1 MTNTVAH
8 RVPHLARALTFA
20 LGLLA
25 LATLHAKA
33 DDAALLAEIRSL
45 VREAR
50 LDGATVGVSIRDLKT
65 GETLAGLNDRDRFIP
80 ASNMK
85 LLTTGAAL
93 SVLGPDFQFRTE
105 LLLRGES
112 LVLRGSGDPTL
123 GDPEYLDEITPR
135 QNVEEVLTTLAEAV
149 AKGGVAGVREVVVD
163 DRIFDRQWVHPDWP
177 RDQLDR
183 HYCTGV
189 AGLNFHRN
197 VIDFFAAPSASGEGA
212 PTFQTQPVA
221 PWIARDVRISA
232 KTVRSGKNTFWVRR
246 DERTDR
252 FTLMGDVRFA
262 TEAPERR
269 ALHDAPTFAGRLLAD
284 RLRDAGVRVGSGD
297 VTRAARLAEEGEDL
311 SGGRVLA
318 VVTTPV
324 RDVALLCNRDSV
336 NLYAEA
342 LLKRMGREISGERGS
357 WASGAAV
364 LRMVMNERLGPE
376 AASELTVS
384 DGSGMSR
391 GNQVSPSLMTAWLES
406 VYEDARIGPAF
417 VESLATPGSGTLERR
432 FREVRIKNRI
442 TAKSGLLNGVRTLSG
457 YITEPGTGRTLA
469 FSVLVNDLPLSGEAP
484 LRALRL
490 HEQIVA
496 AADRWLLAETAPAR
510 AAAEE

>member
-1 MTNTVAH
+1 MTTTALF
-8 RVPHLARALTFA
+8 RAPRLARAWVFA
-20 LGLLA
+20 LLLVA
-25 LATLHAKA
+25 LGSARAEA
-33 DDAALLAEIRSL
+33 DDAALLAEVRGL

-50 LDGATVGVSIRDLKT
+50 LDGARVGVSIRDLKT
-65 GETLAGLNDRDRFIP
+65 GEILAAVNDRERFIP

-105 LLLRGES
+105 VLVRGES

-135 QNVEEVLTTLAEAV
+135 RNVEELLAALADAV
-149 AKGGVAGVREVVVD
+149 ATGGVAGVREVVVD

-177 RDQLDR
+177 ADQLDR

-197 VIDFFAAPSASGEGA
+197 IIDFFASPNPAGEGA
-212 PTFQTQPVA
+212 PSFQTQPVA
-221 PWIARDVRISA
+221 PWIASDVRVSA

-246 DERTDR
+246 DEQVDR

-269 ALHDAPTFAGRLLAD
+269 ALHDAPSFAGRLLAD
-284 RLRDAGVRVGSGD
+284 RLRQAGVRVGSGD
-297 VTRAARLAEEGEDL
+297 VQRVARLAAEGEDL

-318 VVTTPV
+318 AVTTPV
-324 RDVALLCNRDSV
+324 RDVTLLCNRDSV

-364 LRMVMNERLGPE
+364 LRMVLGERLGPD
-376 AASELTVS
+376 AAGEVTVS

-391 GNQVSPSLMTAWLES
+391 ANQVSPRVMTAWLES
-406 VYEDARIGPAF
+406 IYEDERVGPAF

-432 FREVRIKNRI
+432 FREVRVQNHVA
-442 TAKSGLLNGVRTLSG
+442 AKSGLLNGVRTLSG
-457 YITEPGTGRTLA
+457 YVTEPATGRTLA

-484 LRALRL
+484 QRALRL
-490 HEQIVA
+490 HERIVA
-496 AADRWLLAETAPAR
+496 AADRWLSAETAPAR
-510 AAAEE
+510 AAVGE

>member
-1 MTNTVAH
+1 
-8 RVPHLARALTFA
+8 
-20 LGLLA
+20 
-25 LATLHAKA
+25 
-33 DDAALLAEIRSL
+33 
-45 VREAR
+45 
-50 LDGATVGVSIRDLKT
+50 
-65 GETLAGLNDRDRFIP
+65 
-80 ASNMK
+80 
-85 LLTTGAAL
+85 
-93 SVLGPDFQFRTE
+93 
-105 LLLRGES
+105 
-112 LVLRGSGDPTL
+112 
-123 GDPEYLDEITPR
+123 
-135 QNVEEVLTTLAEAV
+135 
-149 AKGGVAGVREVVVD
+149 
-163 DRIFDRQWVHPDWP
+163 
-177 RDQLDR
+177 
-183 HYCTGV
+183 
-189 AGLNFHRN
+189 
-197 VIDFFAAPSASGEGA
+197 
-212 PTFQTQPVA
+212 
-221 PWIARDVRISA
+221 
-232 KTVRSGKNTFWVRR
+232 
-246 DERTDR
+246 
-252 FTLMGDVRFA
+252 
-262 TEAPERR
+262 
-269 ALHDAPTFAGRLLAD
+269 
-284 RLRDAGVRVGSGD
+284 
-297 VTRAARLAEEGEDL
+297 
-311 SGGRVLA
+311 
-318 VVTTPV
+318 VTTPV

-432 FREVRIKNRI
+432 FRDVRVKNKVS
-442 TAKSGLLNGVRTLSG
+442 AKSGLLNGVRTLSG

-496 AADRWLLAETAPAR
+496 AADRWLLTETAPAR